1 MRQSLLFGGLEAI
14 VRNTNFQNPDLK
26 LFEFG
31 NTYFYRGGENIKSP
45 VDKYFEEMHLGMF
58 ITGKKQNENWITPS
72 ESSSFFGLKSNVL
85 NVLKKLGF
93 NIEKLKV
100 DSLSNDIIEEGLAY
114 RRGDGKTF
122 VEFGF
127 VHSALLKKAGIEN
140 DVYYADFNWDF
151 VLQQTGNN
159 KIGYTELPK
168 FPAVRRDLALLVDE
182 AVTFSQ
188 LKEIAKRTEKSM
200 LREVDVFDVYKGD
213 KLPAGK
219 KSYALSF
226 ILRDDE
232 KTLNE
237 EVIER
242 TMNRLI
248 GMFEKE
254 LGAKL
259 R

>member
-1 MRQSLLFGGLEAI
+1 LFGGLEAI
-14 VRNTNFQNPDLK
+14 VRNSNYQNPDLK

-31 NTYFYRGGENIKSP
+31 NTYFFKGLEQLKSTAEN
-45 VDKYFEEMHLGMF
+45 YYEEMHLALF
-58 ITGKKQNENWITPS
+58 TTGKKRDENWTTLS
-72 ESSSFFGLKSNVL
+72 ENSSFFELKSFVVNI
-85 NVLKKLGF
+85 LKKLGF
-93 NIEKLKV
+93 NIEKLKI
-100 DSLSNDIIEEGLAY
+100 DSISNDILEEGLIY
-114 RRGDGKTF
+114 RRGDGKKF

-127 VHSALLKKAGIEN
+127 VNAKLLKKAGIEN
-140 DVYYADFNWDF
+140 DVFYADFDWGF
-151 VLQQTGNN
+151 VIQQSVNH
-159 KIGYTELPK
+159 KISYTELPK

-182 AVTFSQ
+182 AVTFYQ
-188 LKEIAKRTEKSM
+188 LKEVAKRAEKNL

>member
-1 MRQSLLFGGLEAI
+1 L
-14 VRNTNFQNPDLK
+14 
-26 LFEFG
+26 
-31 NTYFYRGGENIKSP
+31 YH
-45 VDKYFEEMHLGMF
+45 EEQHLALF
-58 ITGKKQNENWITPS
+58 ITGKKQVENWITPS
-72 ESSSFFGLKSNVL
+72 ATSSFYELKTFVVNILKRLGVNV
-85 NVLKKLGF
+85 
-93 NIEKLKV
+93 EKLKL
-100 DSLSNDIIEEGLAY
+100 DSISNDLIEEGLVY

-127 VHSALLKKAGIEN
+127 VDGKLLKNSDIEAN
-140 DVYYADFNWDF
+140 VYYADFNWDA
-151 VLQQTGNN
+151 VVQQLANN
-159 KIGYTELPK
+159 KVTYTELPK
-168 FPAVRRDLALLVDE
+168 FPSVRRDLALLVDE
-182 AVTFSQ
+182 NVTFSQ
-188 LKEIAKRTEKSM
+188 LKEVAKKTEKVI
-200 LREVDVFDVYKGD
+200 LREIDIFDVYKGD

-237 EVIER
+237 QTIER

-248 GMFEKE
+248 AMFDKE